1 MLASYLSLTGAVPRC
16 RRLAEPRHN
25 WTTSLEYNNPM
36 SSLILQIVL
45 GACIA
50 GFVQGLSGFGFGMV
64 AMAVWAWS
72 VDPVLV
78 GPMVVFGSLVGQLVS
93 LNTIKRNIRIDT
105 LAPFIVGGVLGV
117 PLGVFILKYIDL
129 ITFRTA
135 VGIVLISYCSFMLIS
150 ARLPIITKGGRIAD
164 GSIGFVSGIM
174 GGIGGLV
181 GPVLILWCTL
191 RGWGKDMQRAVFQPF
206 FLVMHVLTL
215 AVYTA
220 NGLITAEVIKMFAFL
235 VPAMLIPA
243 WHGARVYKR
252 LNDDGFR
259 RLILGFLLLSGIALL
274 SSTVPTL
281 IR

>member
-1 MLASYLSLTGAVPRC
+1 MNSLV
-16 RRLAEPRHN
+16 
-25 WTTSLEYNNPM
+25 
-36 SSLILQIVL
+36 LQIVL

-50 GFVQGLSGFGFGMV
+50 GFIQGLSGFGFGMV

-72 VDPVLV
+72 VDPMLV

-117 PLGVFILKYIDL
+117 PLGVVILKYIDL
-129 ITFRTA
+129 ITFRTG
-135 VGIVLISYCSFMLIS
+135 VGIVLILYCSFMLMS
-150 ARLPIITKGGRIAD
+150 ARIPNITKGGRIAD
-164 GSIGFVSGIM
+164 GGIGFVSGVM

-215 AVYTA
+215 AVYA
-220 NGLITAEVIKMFAFL
+220 VNGLITAEAIKMFAIL

-243 WHGARVYKR
+243 WLGTRVYKR

-259 RLILGFLLLSGIALL
+259 RLILGFLLISGMALL
-274 SSTVPTL
+274 TSSIPVL
-281 IR
+281 ARLVR